1 MNPKRFL
8 FIFFIIVSILIN
20 GSFSAFAIN
29 TGFTTNELSSEDK
42 QTFLSNFELI
52 LLTEEPQKNAVTCF
66 DVNEDGLV
74 AIGTENASKKSIW
87 IYTSNGTFQYGYEFD
102 SSGSFGV
109 EWDGN
114 NIIIYLVRSDLAV
127 LVDEKGTVL
136 ELYEIENTVENNS
149 YWNHSVFT
157 SQREVNESRY
167 IMKNDMGLLNIL
179 ASSYSQVVKIDYNE
193 NETIIYDFSDQYAA
207 KVIVVSMAAIVFAAV
222 VVSVIVFQF
231 KKGRAKIAM
240 PELM

>member
-1 MNPKRFL
+1 MKLKKFL
-8 FIFFIIVSILIN
+8 SIFFIIASILIN

-29 TGFTTNELSSEDK
+29 TGFTTNELPSEDK
-42 QTFLSNFELI
+42 QTFLSNFELT
-52 LLTEEPQKNAVTCF
+52 LLTEEPQKNAVACF

-74 AIGTENASKKSIW
+74 AIGTENASKKSIL

-114 NIIIYLVRSDLAV
+114 NIIIYLIRSDLAV
-127 LVDEKGTVL
+127 LTDEKGTVL
-136 ELYEIENTVENNS
+136 ELYEIENTIENNS

-157 SQREVNESRY
+157 PQREVNNSRY
-167 IMKNDMGLLNIL
+167 IMKNDMGLLNVL
-179 ASSYSQVVKIDYNE
+179 ASSYSQVVKIDNNE

-207 KVIVVSMAAIVFAAV
+207 KVIVISAAAIVFSAV
-222 VVSVIVFQF
+222 VVFVIVFKF
-231 KKGRAKIAM
+231 KGMKRQSAN
-240 PELM
+240 